1 MAPGRTLIVL
11 LGLAALL
18 AADPALGAEPI
29 TKPESRSLPEKSVQ
43 SRVLSQLRD
52 ILVPTARFKPY
63 KPAERPLSDIWYW
76 TTPVAGNEDGVCRS
90 NLIRFEFA
98 PTDRRDR
105 GAETP
110 VKVIGLTADWRY
122 RFAEAGRACGDLS
135 PEALDFVDAPSEDA
149 FVRGHAA
156 LVALKAAIA
165 DGSPVELSCG
175 RRTPGECR
183 DMILKSEVGAV
194 DEYQDCE
201 ARPGDPTGWS
211 CEAISFGDYRLRTY
225 GPYRTPPEVRAV
237 ELTEYIVLWH
247 ERRD

>member
-1 MAPGRTLIVL
+1 MPRRAIGFALAAALGGAST
-11 LGLAALL
+11 GLA
-18 AADPALGAEPI
+18 AEPI

-52 ILVPTARFKPY
+52 ILVPTARFKPH

-76 TTPVAGNEDGVCRS
+76 TTPVSGNEDGVCRS

-110 VKVIGLTADWRY
+110 VKVIGVTADWRY
-122 RFAEAGRACGDLS
+122 RFAEPGKACSDLS
-135 PEALDFVDAPSEDA
+135 PEAFDFVDAPSEDT

-156 LVALKAAIA
+156 LIALKEAVAA
-165 DGSPVELSCG
+165 GSPIELSCG
-175 RRTPGECR
+175 ERTADKCR
-183 DMILKSEVGAV
+183 DIILNAEVGAV
-194 DEYQDCE
+194 DEYLDCE
-201 ARPGDPTGWS
+201 ARPDDPPGWS
-211 CEAISFGDYRLRTY
+211 CEAVSFGDYRLRIY
-225 GPYRTPPEVRAV
+225 GPYRDTPQVRAV
-237 ELTEYIVLWH
+237 EMIEYIVLWH

>member
-1 MAPGRTLIVL
+1 MVRSATA
-11 LGLAALL
+11 LGLAA
-18 AADPALGAEPI
+18 AIGFASPGFATEPI

-52 ILVPTARFKPY
+52 ILVPTARFKPH
-63 KPAERPLSDIWYW
+63 KPAERPLGDIWYW
-76 TTPVAGNEDGVCRS
+76 TTPVAGHEDGVCRS

-122 RFAEAGRACGDLS
+122 RFADAGKACGDLS
-135 PEALDFVDAPSEDA
+135 PEAFDFVDAPSENA

-156 LVALKAAIA
+156 LIALKEVVAAA
-165 DGSPVELSCG
+165 SPVEFSCG
-175 RRTPGECR
+175 KRTADECR
-183 DMILKSEVGAV
+183 DIILKAEVRAV

-201 ARPGDPTGWS
+201 ARPGDPPGWS

-225 GPYRTPPEVRAV
+225 GPYRDTPQVRAV
-237 ELTEYIVLWH
+237 EMTEYIVLWH